1 MYVAPER
8 VGAELA
14 TRWPTRTR
22 TVASFPT
29 PPAAPSDA
37 AQGEGEV
44 IDAGSWDAGLR
55 ELGTPAQLRG
65 ARFGVELANSLV
77 HFDVAEGNFAA
88 DGDRQLQAIAVAC
101 MAELL
106 GDAAGAHE
114 VRWSLQAD
122 ERHLLIAAVP
132 KAFVVPLAAVARR
145 QGTRL
150 ESVQPALCRQWNAY
164 ARSLHATT
172 AIFAVALDS
181 YALVACVVNGS
192 ICGVSVGQWDAVSD
206 SVRAM
211 PLATSG
217 ALLDERAE
225 RLLASLGIDVTPG
238 TEFTAL
244 AADPHLFAAQ
254 PRWKVIP
261 STAPLS

>member
-1 MYVAPER
+1 MYVEPER
-8 VGAELA
+8 VGAQLV
-14 TRWPTRTR
+14 TRWPARTCA
-22 TVASFPT
+22 VASFPT
-29 PPAAPSDA
+29 PPASPADA
-37 AQGEGEV
+37 VQGEGEV
-44 IDAGSWDAGLR
+44 IDTWEAGLR
-55 ELGTPAQLRG
+55 ELGTAAQLRG
-65 ARFGVELANSLV
+65 ARFGVELANSMV
-77 HFDVAEGNFAA
+77 HFDVAEGDFAA
-88 DGDRQLQAIAVAC
+88 QGDRQLQAIAVAC

-132 KAFVVPLAAVARR
+132 NAFVAPLAAVAQR
-145 QGTRL
+145 QGSRL
-150 ESVQPALCRQWNAY
+150 ANVQPALCRQWNAY
-164 ARSLHATT
+164 ARTLHAAT
-172 AIFAVALDS
+172 AVFAVALGS
-181 YALVACVVNGS
+181 HALVACVVNGS
-192 ICGVSVGQWDAVSD
+192 ICGVSVGQWNAGSD
-206 SVRAM
+206 SVQAM
-211 PLATSG
+211 PLATSS

-225 RLLASLGIDVTPG
+225 RLLASLGIDVTPE